1 MKESVSTTIKNVAR
15 AIRRFFMGEAYT
27 VAACVPGYGTFTC
40 TINAPDKRRALE
52 SAAAAGIRAIR
63 MAADIDDPSAAAYA
77 IERSIPT
84 AKAFK
89 DILDFIKPEE

>member
-27 VAACVPGYGTFTC
+27 VAACVPGYGTFTG

-52 SAAAAGIRAIR
+52 EAEAIADPGFVLSCELAAR
-63 MAADIDDPSAAAYA
+63 
-77 IERSIPT
+77 
-84 AKAFK
+84 
-89 DILDFIKPEE
+89 